1 MSLIYPIPRSNYEDF
16 LILIILISFSWR
28 VSGRVIMMS
37 GDSDVLQRSPMG
49 EQLNKL
55 IKYVKDR
62 GLKTVFWNKEDPI
75 NYDIFIQSAK
85 KFDYIF
91 TSDSNIIPKY
101 VEDCGHDRIYPLEF
115 ACEPDCTTR

>member
-1 MSLIYPIPRSNYEDF
+1 MESFVKRGNDEWRFAMSSND
-16 LILIILISFSWR
+16 
-28 VSGRVIMMS
+28 
-37 GDSDVLQRSPMG
+37 SPMG

-91 TSDSNIIPKY
+91 TSDSEHNPK
-101 VEDCGHDRIYPLEF
+101 VC
-115 ACEPDCTTR
+115 